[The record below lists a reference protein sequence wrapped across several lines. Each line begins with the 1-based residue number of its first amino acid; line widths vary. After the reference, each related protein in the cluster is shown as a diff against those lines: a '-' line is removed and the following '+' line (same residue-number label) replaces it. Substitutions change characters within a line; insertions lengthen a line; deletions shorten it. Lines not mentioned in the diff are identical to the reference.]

1 MTGTTV
7 NQRRPNARR
16 RGVRGERE
24 TTRDP
29 VDRESQ
35 SRNSYARRFSTD
47 WIRIAKRT
55 RRTGDGSLRTRASR
69 TGDDARPSFRFR
81 HDRCASKRRLPGP
94 RRLPSARGPLRRVLR
109 STCGERPRSQPP
121 GGEGGRGGDTVGA
134 LGARPRTRNVRPAAS
149 VSTRLTSADRAW
161 QMLRAES
168 R

>member
-1 MTGTTV
+1 MHGDL
-7 NQRRPNARR
+7 ARIGFGSR
-16 RGVRGERE
+16 SGRVERE
-24 TTRDP
+24 TGRSGP
-29 VDRESQ
+29 
-35 SRNSYARRFSTD
+35 ARRGRDS
-47 WIRIAKRT
+47 
-55 RRTGDGSLRTRASR
+55 
-69 TGDDARPSFRFR
+69 GDDARPSFRFR